1 MAVMAREGR
10 EPPAMGVNRQPPP
23 PTVTAREP
31 KSPRR
36 ITMALVDSAPAVA
49 RPPPSTATLTLQENT
64 QALLDRAH
72 QLVLAGQPLP
82 AFRLLGTPL
91 SALWSEARAC
101 GLAEAM
107 RQWCRAHALHALV
120 REDPYTERAAT
131 KPRGYAGD
139 AVMMDYI
146 YSGQPPEGTSELG
159 RTIFGATTRVS
170 MGLSVLYRRQ
180 LLKSQIDDVVVTR
193 EGGRILSV
201 ASGHARELEGS
212 LVQSPLFA
220 GEVVALDQD
229 PLSCNEVQRV
239 HGSPRVR
246 VLHQGVR
253 DLLAKPADELGRFD
267 LVYSAG
273 LYDYL
278 PDILARRLTVR
289 LAQLLAPG
297 GRLLIANFVPG
308 GSGRGYMELFM
319 DWTLVL
325 RDEAQMLALLRA
337 ADPEGQGQISSF
349 LDPHRNVVYAELQRG
364 LAP

>member
-1 MAVMAREGR
+1 
-10 EPPAMGVNRQPPP
+10 
-23 PTVTAREP
+23 
-31 KSPRR
+31 
-36 ITMALVDSAPAVA
+36 MALVETAP
-49 RPPPSTATLTLQENT
+49 TAAHGTPTLTLQENT

-72 QLVLAGQPLP
+72 RLLAEGQALP

-101 GLAEAM
+101 GRADEL
-107 RQWCRAHALHALV
+107 RQWCRSHPLHAV
-120 REDPYTERAAT
+120 VQQDPYTERAAT

-146 YSGQPPEGTSELG
+146 YAGEPPPGTSTIG
-159 RTIFGATTRVS
+159 RAVFGATTRVS
-170 MGLSVLYRRQ
+170 MGLSVLYRRA
-180 LLKSQIDDVVVTR
+180 LLRSQIDDVVVTR

-212 LVQSPLFA
+212 LVQSPHFR

-229 PLSCNEVQRV
+229 PLSCDEVRRV
-239 HGSPRVR
+239 HANPRVR
-246 VLHQGVR
+246 VLQQGVR
-253 DLLAKPADELGRFD
+253 ELLARPDAELGRFD
-267 LVYSAG
+267 LIYSAG

-278 PDILARRLTVR
+278 PDTLARRLTQR
-289 LAQLLAPG
+289 LAQMLAPG

-325 RDEAQMLALLRA
+325 RDEAQLRALLRA
-337 ADPEGQGQISSF
+337 ADPAGAGQHHAF
-349 LDPHRNVVYAELQRG
+349 FDPHRNVVYAELQLG
-364 LAP
+364 AAP